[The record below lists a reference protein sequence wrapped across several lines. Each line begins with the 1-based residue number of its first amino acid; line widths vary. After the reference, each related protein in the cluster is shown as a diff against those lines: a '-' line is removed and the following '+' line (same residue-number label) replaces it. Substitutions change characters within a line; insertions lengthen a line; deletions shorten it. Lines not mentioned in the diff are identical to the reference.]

1 MSKITALTA
10 AAGLVLSGAAFAAGT
25 EVVAGAGGAIP
36 DGAGGNIPGPAFTS
50 MVSTTDGDT
59 ISNVWLDL
67 DVFHSWT
74 GDLAVTLSNT
84 NGDSADI
91 FIRVGAPTPGVGAG
105 DSSNLS
111 GVYTFMDGGAD
122 FWAAAAAAPGSADI
136 IAPGTYTASTGGG
149 AAVSL
154 AGAFGGA
161 SGAADWTLSITDNF
175 NFDTGSVAGWT
186 LYVETVPTPG
196 AAALFGVAGLAGIRR
211 RR

>member
-25 EVVAGAGGAIP
+25 EIVAGGGGAIP
-36 DGAGGNIPGPAFTS
+36 DGAAANTPGPVFTS
-50 MVSTTDGDT
+50 GVSTFDGDT

-67 DVFHSWT
+67 DITHSFV
-74 GDLAVTLSNT
+74 GDLIVTLSNS

-91 FIRVGAPTPGVGAG
+91 MVRTGQTTPGVGAG
-105 DSSNLS
+105 SGTNLL
-111 GVYTFMDGGAD
+111 GIYTFQDGGAD
-122 FWAAAAAAPGSADI
+122 FWAAATGTTMAN
-136 IAPGTYTASTGGG
+136 GTYAASGVGNS
-149 AAVSL
+149 AVSL

-161 SGAADWTLSITDNF
+161 TGAANWTLSITDNY